1 MYGRETHVQTVFIMN
16 SPFIIS
22 WVEIRATKG
31 IVTKS
36 DQIKIDSIRKFYPY
50 KRSRAIYK
58 RFETKEKAIQ
68 WLKTFDNS
76 LEKRYECR
84 IFSDAQMSKG
94 EVVEGGNGELKI
106 PFTEKQKNE
115 IFYI

>member
-1 MYGRETHVQTVFIMN
+1 MN

-36 DQIKIDSIRKFYPY
+36 DQIKIDSICKFYPY

-58 RFETKEKAIQ
+58 RFETKEKAMQ

-84 IFSDAQMSKG
+84 IFSDVQMSKG
-94 EVVEGGNGELKI
+94 EVVESGNGELKI